1 MIGAKQMEVSM
12 KIRPIPDNRI
22 ILVKAQDSPEFIRSF
37 NENKISKELLA
48 SCRKAGKLFGH
59 NK

>member
-1 MIGAKQMEVSM
+1 M
-12 KIRPIPDNRI
+12 KNRPIPDNRI
-22 ILVKAQDSPEFIRSF
+22 VLVKAQDLPEFIRSF
-37 NENKISKELLA
+37 NENKISNEFLA

>member
-1 MIGAKQMEVSM
+1 M
-12 KIRPIPDNRI
+12 KNRPIPDNRI
-22 ILVKAQDSPEFIRSF
+22 VLVKAQDLPEFISSF

-48 SCRKAGKLFGH
+48 SCRKAGKLFGC